1 MVVKSFALFL
11 KKKKVYQG
19 RYLIQLEITSRTKY
33 DPTKQ
38 PAGIGRET
46 IEQRLKA
53 LGANMKILS
62 EGNLYHVQLIF
73 T

>member
-1 MVVKSFALFL
+1 MELG
-11 KKKKVYQG
+11 KKENN
-19 RYLIQLEITSRTKY
+19 LIQLEITSRTKY

-46 IEQRLKA
+46 IEQRLKT

-62 EGNLYHVQLIF
+62 EGNLYHVQLRF
-73 T
+73 TTMVNG